1 MKQNSKLKLNILQVC
16 QYFYPYLAGQEM
28 FVLQLGKK
36 LKKSGHNVTVCTSN
50 HSRLPAYEKIE
61 GLDVFRFEILFNPM
75 NNPICPGFFNIYKNL
90 RDFDI
95 IHVHNEHSFVT
106 LVTCIINLFFRKP
119 IVLSCHGQL
128 RFNNYLKDLFEMIY
142 SRTVGKFILNCAV
155 RVAALSDSD
164 KKYLV
169 SIGVDPKKI
178 VIVPNAIDHEYLD
191 IVYQDKNLQKDH
203 DEKILLYVGVL
214 IKRKGVDYLIRSL
227 PEIIGNNKISCIIV
241 GKGDYG
247 ESLKTLAKKLD
258 LLDIISFMGS
268 VKTEELYYY
277 YSMSDVFILPS
288 VSEGLPTTILEAMY
302 FGLPVIT
309 TDIPGIRDHF
319 KECAILV
326 PPKNEKELA
335 KAINRLLNDDNKRE
349 SMSRRGKELV
359 REKYSWDKVS
369 NTYINIYNDILEN
382 NSLNI

>member
-1 MKQNSKLKLNILQVC
+1 MKQNDVLKLNILQVC

-36 LKKSGHNVTVCTSN
+36 LKKSGHNVTVYTSN
-50 HSRLPAYEKIE
+50 YSSLPAYEKIE
-61 GLDVFRFEILFNPM
+61 GLDVFRFKMLFNPM
-75 NNPICPGFFNIYKNL
+75 NHPICPGFFNLYKTI

-106 LVTCIINLFFRKP
+106 LVTCLINIFFRKP

-142 SRTVGKFILNCAV
+142 SRTVGKFILNSAV
-155 RVAALSDSD
+155 KIAALSDSD

-169 SIGVDPKKI
+169 SIGVDPGKI
-178 VIVPNAIDHEYLD
+178 AIVPNAIDHEYLD
-191 IVYQDKNLQKDH
+191 IVSQNNDIRKDH

-227 PEIIGNNKISCIIV
+227 PEIKRNNRIFCIIV

-247 ESLKTLAKKLD
+247 ENLKTLAKKLD
-258 LLDIISFMGS
+258 LMDNISFKGS

-277 YSMSDVFILPS
+277 YSMSDIFILPS

-319 KECAILV
+319 SDSAILV
-326 PPKNEKELA
+326 PPKNEKVLA
-335 KAINRLLNDDNKRE
+335 NAINRLLNDDSLRE
-349 SMSRRGKELV
+349 SLGRRVKELV
-359 REKYSWDKVS
+359 KEKYSWDKVS
-369 NTYINIYNDILEN
+369 NTYINIYNEVLKN
-382 NSLNI
+382 NSLNS